1 MAAAR
6 GSVVRK
12 ARGRPRRRWS
22 SRNQGGVACGVGL
35 SVGCMVSKLY
45 EYVFAGAGVGVHASP
60 FGGSPHQNTSTFSL
74 LPAHLRQA
82 SSSLLLN
89 AT

>member
-1 MAAAR
+1 M
-6 GSVVRK
+6 RK

-45 EYVFAGAGVGVHASP
+45 EYVFTGAAVGTADGVH
-60 FGGSPHQNTSTFSL
+60 SL
-74 LPAHLRQA
+74 EALK
-82 SSSLLLN
+82 LN
-89 AT
+89 AMKGFGEL

>member
-45 EYVFAGAGVGVHASP
+45 EYVSVGDGVGVHTPS